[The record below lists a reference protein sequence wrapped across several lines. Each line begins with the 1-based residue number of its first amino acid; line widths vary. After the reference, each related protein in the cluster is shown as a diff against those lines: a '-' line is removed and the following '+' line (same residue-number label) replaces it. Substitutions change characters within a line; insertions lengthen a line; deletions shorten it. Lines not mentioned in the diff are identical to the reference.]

1 MSLEVIPLLGIPEVE
16 PGDDLAELLAPSLAA
31 NAASDGDVLVVT
43 QKVVSKAEGRIVP
56 ADERDAW
63 IARESA
69 AIVARRGDL
78 LITRTR
84 HGLVC
89 ANAGVDASNVRE
101 GFLTLLPEDADAS
114 AERLGKELAAR
125 LALGSLG
132 VVVSDTFGRPWRE
145 GVVDVAI
152 GCAGLPAVVDLRG
165 TPDAHGRAL
174 ETTVVALADAVAAA
188 AGLVMTKADAI
199 PAALVRGLP
208 VVAPAPPGRAVD
220 LIRRPEDDLFRES
233 TLEAVSSARATVSF
247 GAGSL
252 PGGALEDAI
261 GAVTGDVEGRW
272 AFLVLSSAEARL
284 RVLGT
289 IPPAVGRRLEAAGA
303 LVVPILRSEP
313 ATRVGTL
320 LDGGAAIG
328 RLLVALRARGLGAA
342 WDPDVEVDAD
352 GIRSALQLDDAWRPL
367 GVVGVGPADAPAR

>member
-1 MSLEVIPLLGIPEVE
+1 MSLEVIPLLGIPEVG
-16 PGDDLAELLAPSLAA
+16 PGDDLAELLAPALAA
-31 NAASDGDVLVVT
+31 NAARDGDVVAVT

-78 LITRTR
+78 VITRTR
-84 HGLVC
+84 HGFVC

-125 LALGSLG
+125 LDLGSLG

-188 AGLVMTKADAI
+188 AGLVMTKADRI

-208 VVAPAPPGRAVD
+208 PVASVPAGRAVD
-220 LIRRPEDDLFRES
+220 LIRRPEEDLFRES
-233 TLEAVSSARATVSF
+233 ALQAVSSATATGAF
-247 GAGSL
+247 GAGPL
-252 PGGALEDAI
+252 PDGALEDAI
-261 GAVTGDVEGRW
+261 AAATNADDRA
-272 AFLVLSSAEARL
+272 AFVVLSSPEARR

-289 IPPAVGRRLEAAGA
+289 VTPEDRRSLEAARA
-303 LVVPILRSEP
+303 LAVPIVRSRPGRAE
-313 ATRVGTL
+313 ATL
-320 LDGGAAIG
+320 LAGGAAIG
-328 RLLVALRARGLGAA
+328 RLLVALRARGLAGA
-342 WDPDVEVDAD
+342 WDPDAEVDPDAL
-352 GIRSALQLDDAWRPL
+352 RSALDLGAEWRPL
-367 GVVGVGPADAPAR
+367 GVVGVGPADDPAI